1 MNPDYSP
8 AGLTAVCQPLIGKL
22 LVLPRFAAKRFA
34 CTRPWAC
41 ISIGVDHGDWPRISR
56 RERIDRLRL
65 AFADIKEPK
74 DDLILFN
81 GELAR
86 QILEFVDRVWDEIE
100 VLMIHCEAGISRSP
114 AVAAA
119 IAKLKYKDDAAYFR
133 IYRPNTLVYL
143 TLLQAARRSP
153 IR

>member
-1 MNPDYSP
+1 M
-8 AGLTAVCQPLIGKL
+8 
-22 LVLPRFAAKRFA
+22 
-34 CTRPWAC
+34 
-41 ISIGVDHGDWPRISR
+41 
-56 RERIDRLRL
+56 
-65 AFADIKEPK
+65 
-74 DDLILFN
+74 FN